1 MSHHEEKS
9 PAREHGTVW
18 TFLVIGVLVLLA
30 GIFVRIPGASE
41 SLPKAEVLT
50 GAFLMAGAVIAL
62 LITW

>member
-1 MSHHEEKS
+1 MSHHEEKM
-9 PAREHGTVW
+9 PVAGRGTVW

-50 GAFLMAGAVIAL
+50 GAFLTAGSAIAL
-62 LITW
+62 VITW